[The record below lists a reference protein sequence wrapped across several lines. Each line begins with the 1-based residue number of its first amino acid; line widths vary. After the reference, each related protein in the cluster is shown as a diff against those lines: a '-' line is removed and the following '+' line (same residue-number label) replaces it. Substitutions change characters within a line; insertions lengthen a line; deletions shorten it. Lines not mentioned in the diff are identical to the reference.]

1 MKRTLTL
8 VVASMAALLFAP
20 TSSSQSLQEAFT
32 QGAAIGRAGNAGARA
47 QITGDNAQRMV
58 PGASSSPAQASYFGS
73 ASLGPQAAAAAQA
86 CAIQP
91 AAATFEAQACQ
102 AANFSRTNPLRRPN
116 FTIGQD
122 DALLARARGIAA
134 NPQAIAGNLAGTYSG
149 CTVQTTSLASGGY
162 ALANGL
168 VVPATDL
175 DVGLFAPRMGGDA
188 IRERFLAGRGYLS
201 YVGVEQDVTGTAWT
215 RLLAIAAGAG
225 SLRQGALEMSAR
237 EEAVLDLYVE
247 QACGPWLGAA
257 ILSAFHVGVEAGLS
271 PLGLLLEM
279 YLSGEMSETFSQM
292 ARDGFLSSSRAH
304 GYAAAFGGMTRTFA
318 IDREGMAAHMREV
331 LTEIENGGFARAL
344 QDEFEAGYPCRAFI
358 EQVIGEDDLL
368 SRTEAA
374 FRAM

>member
-1 MKRTLTL
+1 MSTPPQPRRHRMFRDEHADPGALRDTTVAILGYGLLGRPLALNLRDTLEARVIVGSDDDPSSRQARDDGFHLTTLAEAAGEADVALVLVPDEVQPVVLARIAPRLRARTLL
-8 VVASMAALLFAP
+8 VFAS
-20 TSSSQSLQEAFT
+20 
-32 QGAAIGRAGNAGARA
+32 
-47 QITGDNAQRMV
+47 
-58 PGASSSPAQASYFGS
+58 
-73 ASLGPQAAAAAQA
+73 
-86 CAIQP
+86 
-91 AAATFEAQACQ
+91 
-102 AANFSRTNPLRRPN
+102 
-116 FTIGQD
+116 
-122 DALLARARGIAA
+122 
-134 NPQAIAGNLAGTYSG
+134 
-149 CTVQTTSLASGGY
+149 GY

-225 SLRQGALEMSAR
+225 SLRQGAIEMSAR

-368 SRTEAA
+368 SRTEAV